1 MGWRTG
7 GFLAPCVQLILL
19 LSARG
24 GPVLAWGH
32 VRPTIPQLAREHGV
46 KGGAGYPDIQSSSRL
61 PICCMSG
68 GARTGTEGR
77 TAGPSRTLV
86 LPSVVVGTFQLKGDV
101 VQEVVREALSLGARA
116 FDTASVYRNE
126 AAIGEAIAESGV
138 ARSDIFLTSKLGP
151 AEQGYDAAKEALR
164 ASLDRLQTVRCGK
177 HDVVVVHPSR
187 AHSNRI
193 PCSPS
198 LPPSLPPSLSLSL
211 SEQDY
216 VDVYLIH

>member
-1 MGWRTG
+1 
-7 GFLAPCVQLILL
+7 
-19 LSARG
+19 
-24 GPVLAWGH
+24 
-32 VRPTIPQLAREHGV
+32 
-46 KGGAGYPDIQSSSRL
+46 
-61 PICCMSG
+61 MSG

-164 ASLDRLQTVRCGK
+164 ASLDRLQTVRCG
-177 HDVVVVHPSR
+177 
-187 AHSNRI
+187 
-193 PCSPS
+193 
-198 LPPSLPPSLSLSL
+198 
-211 SEQDY
+211 
-216 VDVYLIH
+216 